1 MPFKLLAI
9 THWAVFTPN
18 LKPEI
23 LLEHG
28 NTNQSLK
35 ERVVRG
41 GGGGILV
48 CVWCIFVFVY
58 VGFQSRNLF
67 NLRTPTASLSEF
79 ISWNRLIYPQAL
91 RLLLIYVGARHR

>member
-28 NTNQSLK
+28 NINQSLK

-41 GGGGILV
+41 IL
-48 CVWCIFVFVY
+48 VFVY

-67 NLRTPTASLSEF
+67 NLRTPTAPLSEF